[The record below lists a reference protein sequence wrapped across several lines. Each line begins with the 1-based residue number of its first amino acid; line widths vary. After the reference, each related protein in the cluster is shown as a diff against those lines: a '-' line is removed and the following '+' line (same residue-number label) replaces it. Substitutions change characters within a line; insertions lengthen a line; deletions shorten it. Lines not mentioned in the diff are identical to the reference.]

1 MLLEL
6 KVVDKDGNLLALN
19 KGEGEVSLVYKGE
32 YKEGDKL
39 LITSSKKDC
48 FLYIQVDDALGTALV
63 YITKNEITY
72 QIPFEEARYSLSPKA
87 FYGNIHLLS
96 VREVMEEETGNYRN
110 LAQNVMDQPGVAGCY
125 PHASANAE
133 TRGES
138 VFAAKNAIDGVTEN
152 HSHGNW
158 PYASWGINRRED
170 AEFKLEFGRSVI
182 IDKINL
188 YTRADFPHDNWWEK
202 VTLTFS
208 DGSFTELELE
218 KSDRA
223 HVLKLNG
230 KKAEWLLLHKL
241 VKSEDPSPFP
251 ALTQIEVYGR
261 ET

>member
-19 KGEGEVSLVYKGE
+19 KGEGEVSLVYKEE

-39 LITSSKKDC
+39 LITSLKKDC

-72 QIPFEEARYSLSPKA
+72 QIPFEEARFSLSPKA
-87 FYGNIHLLS
+87 FSGNIHLLS
-96 VREVMEEETGNYRN
+96 VREVMEEEKGNYRN
-110 LAQNVMDQPGVAGCY
+110 LAQNVMDQPGVDGCY

-138 VFAAKNAIDGVTEN
+138 VFAAKNAIDGVIEN

-202 VTLTFS
+202 VTLAFS
-208 DGSFTELELE
+208 DGSISELELE

-241 VKSEDPSPFP
+241 VKSKDPSPFP

-261 ET
+261 EA